1 MTLNRNLSKLTG
13 IKNITTRKTFIP
25 ILTCSIIGGIIGVT
39 LASTISYTL
48 YESIPG
54 QGYSRSCS
62 PGDMFCN
69 STRSREMYSGRSYRT
84 RSVIDSQET
93 LQQQFIYGGLGAAAG
108 LIPSA
113 LLMAILNRKK
123 TKLPSK
129 EDQ

>member
-1 MTLNRNLSKLTG
+1 M
-13 IKNITTRKTFIP
+13 KTFIP
-25 ILTCSIIGGIIGVT
+25 IAVSSIIGGIIGVT
-39 LASTISYTL
+39 LASPISYTL

-69 STRSREMYSGRSYRT
+69 STRSREMYSGGSYST
-84 RSVIDSQET
+84 RSVIDSEET
-93 LQQQFIYGGLGAAAG
+93 LQQQLIYGGIGVAAG

-113 LLMAILNRKK
+113 FLMAILNRKK

-129 EDQ
+129 KAQ

>member
-1 MTLNRNLSKLTG
+1 M
-13 IKNITTRKTFIP
+13 KTFIP
-25 ILTCSIIGGIIGVT
+25 IVTCSIIGGIVGVT
-39 LASTISYTL
+39 FTSPISHTL

-69 STRSREMYSGRSYRT
+69 STRSREMYSGRSYST
-84 RSVIDSQET
+84 RSVMDSEET
-93 LQQQFIYGGLGAAAG
+93 LQQQLIYGGIGVTAG

-113 LLMAILNRKK
+113 LLMSILNRKK

-129 EDQ
+129 DAE

>member
-1 MTLNRNLSKLTG
+1 MSKT
-13 IKNITTRKTFIP
+13 KTFIP
-25 ILTCSIIGGIIGVT
+25 IAISSIIGGVIGVT
-39 LASTISYTL
+39 LASPISYSL

-54 QGYSRSCS
+54 QGYSRNCS

-69 STRSREMYSGRSYRT
+69 SMRNREMYSGRSYST
-84 RSVIDSQET
+84 RSVIDSEET
-93 LQQQFIYGGLGAAAG
+93 LQQQLIYGGIGVAAG

-129 EDQ
+129 EAQ